1 VTEIRPIKMSE
12 AEAFLQLL
20 CDVFGLDF
28 NRAYTV
34 FFQEPYF
41 DLQRKWAIFQG
52 TEIISV
58 LTTTPLSFGWGEAFG
73 IAGVATRERYRREGY
88 AARLLEA
95 VIRHYERIGISSAIL
110 FAQRT
115 DLYESLGF
123 ETIDR
128 VVRAPL
134 PSSLLEG
141 KSSGEFEVM
150 DPETVRGI
158 YDQWAAAHPDRLRR
172 DELRWKYW
180 NWSYRI
186 AEAVGDGYA
195 VIEPNILR
203 EGLYHRTTT
212 ALPFP
217 ANSEWLGT
225 TFMADQLGLVFE
237 RAVIELYM
245 MGKNV
250 PGIPQMFMTDQF

>member
-1 VTEIRPIKMSE
+1 MTEIRPIRMSE

-20 CDVFGLDF
+20 CDVFALDF

-41 DLQRKWAIFQG
+41 DLQRKWAVFQG

-58 LTTTPLSFGWGEAFG
+58 VTTTPLAFGWGEAVG
-73 IAGVATRERYRREGY
+73 IAGVATREKYRREGY
-88 AARLLEA
+88 AARLLET
-95 VIRHYERIGISSAIL
+95 VLRNSERSGVRSALL

-115 DLYESLGF
+115 DLYASLGF

-134 PSSLLEG
+134 PESLLG
-141 KSSGEFEVM
+141 GSSAGEFEILEA
-150 DPETVRGI
+150 ETVRGI
-158 YDQWAAAHPDRLRR
+158 YDQWSHGHPDRLRR

-180 NWSYRI
+180 NWNYRI
-186 AEAVGDGYA
+186 AEAVGEGYA
-195 VIEPNILR
+195 VIEPNLLR
-203 EGLYHRTTT
+203 EGLYHRSNSS
-212 ALPFP
+212 LPLP
-217 ANSEWLGT
+217 ASSEWLGT

-237 RAVIELYM
+237 RAVIELYL